1 MIKIDNEKV
10 GDEVTNII
18 LEQVDNRY
26 WQKKKK
32 NNSHMQT
39 TRLQTLSL

>member
-32 NNSHMQT
+32 NTVTCKQHGSKH
-39 TRLQTLSL
+39 